1 MMSLCAQKW
10 ELILLKKGRLKI
22 NVRPKGR
29 KKNIWAALLG
39 HPNVWPLTI
48 NFFLVRCNLA
58 SDPRS
63 DHVSNHRLKINVRPK
78 GRKKHLGSSVGPP
91 KCVAFNY

>member
-63 DHVSNHRLKINVRPK
+63 DHVSNHRFFMKTSNMNTDITIY
-78 GRKKHLGSSVGPP
+78 SI
-91 KCVAFNY
+91 AE